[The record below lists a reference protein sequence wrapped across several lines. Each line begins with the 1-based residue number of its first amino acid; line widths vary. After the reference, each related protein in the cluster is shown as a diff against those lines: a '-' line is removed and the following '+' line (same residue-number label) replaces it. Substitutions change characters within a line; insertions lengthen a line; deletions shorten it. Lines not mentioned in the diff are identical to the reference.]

1 MDSDGLQSLLGELP
15 VVSSHCHHLPTDQQQ
30 SLDLDKL
37 LSHSYVGW
45 CGLERGSTAAERQR
59 FLDQVGFNTYFV
71 WLSKAVE
78 ALYGLGPVS
87 ADNWE
92 ALSAALRQAHS
103 DPEYHFRLLR
113 ERCRYKFAVE
123 DAYWNAGD
131 DLGRPDLFHPA
142 YRINAWVMSYR
153 PGATDHGGNS
163 PWTRPGFDPHSL
175 DEYLDLMEAA
185 IEQAVAHGAVAVK
198 SALAYD
204 RPLSFDNPDVEA
216 ARRAFRSDAEQV
228 SAADRLAF
236 GDVVMHRICR
246 ACQRLQLPL
255 QVHLGLG
262 IISGSRPMFFEPVIA
277 KYPEVTFDLFHCG
290 YPWCDE
296 LAGILHNYPNVV
308 ADFCWLPLIS
318 TTAAVYAL
326 HQYLEVVRSCERI
339 VWGDDTWTSEEAYGA
354 LLAWEY
360 VVGRVLGERLQQ
372 GLCSASQAERM
383 AEKLMYANA
392 QKLFQRP

>member
-1 MDSDGLQSLLGELP
+1 MDSNGLQSLLGELP

-92 ALSAALRQAHS
+92 ALSAALKQAHS

-175 DEYLDLMEAA
+175 
-185 IEQAVAHGAVAVK
+185 
-198 SALAYD
+198 
-204 RPLSFDNPDVEA
+204 
-216 ARRAFRSDAEQV
+216 DAEQV